1 MLSYILRIEV
11 VILDF
16 FVTFFRDVLDGPL
29 YTGVAITCGI
39 LICSCI
45 GYLGEQYLD
54 KFNVKEDTKSESV
67 SSDVSITADSTVQ
80 NAVNVNA
87 VETQVIQNVEVSNN
101 QVQ

>member
-1 MLSYILRIEV
+1 M
-11 VILDF
+11 DF

-87 VETQVIQNVEVSNN
+87 VETQVI
-101 QVQ
+101 

>member
-16 FVTFFRDVLDGPL
+16 FVTFFRDILDGPL

>member
-16 FVTFFRDVLDGPL
+16 FVTFFRDILDGPL

-80 NAVNVNA
+80 NAVNVNT

>member
-1 MLSYILRIEV
+1 M
-11 VILDF
+11 DF